1 MKDIVLNKTL
11 PIINMNFEEVKT
23 SLTETMERYKGIVV
37 TEEGLK
43 DCKAT
48 QKELSGLKKNIDTYR
63 KTVKKEIEKP
73 IKEFEGQCKELIS
86 LIDEVEKPIK
96 EGIEVF
102 NEKVREEKREYA
114 RSIISQAI
122 AANNLE
128 EKYSSQI
135 HILDSYTNLTT
146 TKKFIKE
153 DIEEKAN
160 RLKLQQDQDKAQ
172 AEILKSTIIATVEG
186 ANSTLNTKMKAEEF
200 YKYIERGY
208 SIAQIVNEIN
218 RAAELIRRTEKAE
231 KDRIELE
238 QRRREERREEQRKEE
253 ARMIMSSIPEENNV
267 EPVEQQDFEMNNIPS
282 ASHTRHENIQHS
294 FEINFSVTGAK
305 GKLMEL
311 SNFLKSNNYEYE
323 VIYQKRI

>member
-23 SLTETMERYKGIVV
+23 SLMETMERYKGIVV

-63 KTVKKEIEKP
+63 KTVKKEVEKP
-73 IKEFEGQCKELIS
+73 IKEFEAQCKELVS
-86 LIDEVEKPIK
+86 LIDEVEKPLK

-135 HILDSYTNLTT
+135 YILDSYTNLTT

-218 RAAELIRRTEKAE
+218 RAAELIRRTEKSE

-238 QRRREERREEQRKEE
+238 KRKEEQRIEVPNL
-253 ARMIMSSIPEENNV
+253 PEENDV
-267 EPVEQQDFEMNNIPS
+267 EPVDQKEFAMD
-282 ASHTRHENIQHS
+282 NIQPS
-294 FEINFSVTGAK
+294 FEINFSVTGEK
-305 GKLMEL
+305 SKLMEL

-323 VIYQKRI
+323 VVYQKRI